1 LGISPDEYLLLQPTR
16 IVPRKRI
23 ELAIELTRLLGKRC
37 TLVISHS
44 SGDEGSSYETHL
56 RELAR
61 LLDVRVIFGADRFN
75 HRRGTNAAGQKIY
88 SLADIYHHADMV
100 TYPSNV
106 EGFGNAFLESI
117 YYRRPIVISTYE
129 IFRIDIQPK
138 GFDVIGFGDFIDA
151 QTVHQVE
158 QWLQNPSLVQEA
170 VERNYKLGRRFYS
183 YHNLEFHLTALLKAT
198 LGMNDSQIPAMPP
211 PRQTKEP

>member
-1 LGISPDEYLLLQPTR
+1 
-16 IVPRKRI
+16 
-23 ELAIELTRLLGKRC
+23 
-37 TLVISHS
+37 
-44 SGDEGSSYETHL
+44 
-56 RELAR
+56 
-61 LLDVRVIFGADRFN
+61 
-75 HRRGTNAAGQKIY
+75 
-88 SLADIYHHADMV
+88 V

-158 QWLQNPSLVQEA
+158 QWLQNPALVQDA